1 MAYRLIFTSSKRALS
16 GSRTGFC
23 TVARSKSMS
32 EKLANIVE
40 RCGTYDSDKMAGAPI
55 FSHRI
60 VSFANTSYHV
70 LTRVSDAGADY
81 TNRSNYLAEH
91 IVLSPEECALLATP
105 AQFLLDK
112 KDWIAS
118 WDEEP
123 RFLEDLEIKK
133 AQARFEPPSKNWEKL
148 FGDASKAAL
157 LLEPNPVIFAS
168 PKDAQTLLEL
178 YAESASLLPQKI
190 KSWDYTFTTA
200 IQRGENPSDFNWKAE
215 INPTLD
221 KLKANPSAVNLIS
234 KTAPDAPISAA
245 AKYAKTASMSNRDRF
260 GLKVASA
267 QDMKPKIYIAKVE
280 KKRVDGKLIAII
292 SASVIVTIAA
302 LAVALV
308 ALGGGNE
315 GSSSFNPAQ
324 VYEDFD
330 SSKASAPETARQT
343 YEKLRAKISTKIEAK
358 QWKQALEL
366 WDKSIVKG
374 YNPDAREQILGQIAR
389 NLDLLMDEAQELL
402 KNPQKD
408 SDEPRAVS
416 LMHSVADALEISD
429 IPERQERLN
438 RWKNIEKEI
447 KKL

>member
-1 MAYRLIFTSSKRALS
+1 MAYRLIFTSSTRALS

-40 RCGTYDSDKMAGAPI
+40 RCGTYDNDKMSGAPV

-60 VSFANTSYHV
+60 VNFANTSYHV

-91 IVLSPEECALLATP
+91 IVLSPEECVLLATP

-112 KDWIAS
+112 SDWIDS
-118 WDEEP
+118 WNEEP
-123 RFLEDLEIKK
+123 RFLEDVEIKK
-133 AQARFEPPSKNWEKL
+133 AQARFDPPSKNWEKL

-157 LLEPNPVIFAS
+157 LLEASPSIFAS

-190 KSWDYTFTTA
+190 KAWDYTFTTA

-215 INPTLD
+215 INPALD
-221 KLKANPSAVNLIS
+221 KLKANPDAINLIS
-234 KTAPDAPISAA
+234 KTAPAAPASAA
-245 AKYAKTASMSNRDRF
+245 ANYAKTASMSNRDRF

-280 KKRVDGKLIAII
+280 KKTVDKKLIAII
-292 SASVIVTIAA
+292 SASAIVTISAI
-302 LAVALV
+302 AVAIA
-308 ALGGGNE
+308 ALGGSGEQNSNFTPE
-315 GSSSFNPAQ
+315 Q
-324 VYEDFD
+324 VYENFD
-330 SSKASAPETARQT
+330 SSKNSTPKTAREI
-343 YEKLRAKISTKIEAK
+343 YENLRIEISAKIK
-358 QWKQALEL
+358 QQQWRQALEL
-366 WDKSIVKG
+366 WDKSIVKD
-374 YNPDAREQILGQIAR
+374 YNPDARRQILEQMA
-389 NLDLLMDEAQELL
+389 NQVDLLMDEAQELL

-416 LMHSVADALEISD
+416 LMHSLADALEIRD
-429 IPERQERLN
+429 IPERKERLS
-438 RWKNIEKEI
+438 RWKTLEKEI